1 MEANPSCLVWWLD
14 AHCGY
19 FVMCHERQL
28 MFGHCILGDFR
39 HLSWMPNLLLSL
51 SRNLTK
57 RWQKCDIRQSSIGQM
72 LKSHFCHLF
81 ILVCS
86 FRPALDCMICNVIA
100 TEAYWWTFHV
110 RFKRFGLRT
119 FPMIIWSTSGR
130 SLYFR
135 KPQTFVVTKNSF
147 VSPHLMKIC
156 DSLRSSCVIVKFV
169 TNLCSH
175 YSLEA
180 TCSQSFVP
188 QSTSHN
194 FNLNFNFNGRTRPTL
209 HSNL

>member
-72 LKSHFCHLF
+72 LKSHFCHL
-81 ILVCS
+81 LVRVCS
-86 FRPALDCMICNVIA
+86 FRCPLTGLFWIGGTRFAIHVTCIVLK
-100 TEAYWWTFHV
+100 YFWWRKFS
-110 RFKRFGLRT
+110 FGMNR
-119 FPMIIWSTSGR
+119 IIVVGKVFFLISVH
-130 SLYFR
+130 SLI
-135 KPQTFVVTKNSF
+135 
-147 VSPHLMKIC
+147 L
-156 DSLRSSCVIVKFV
+156 VKLKLW
-169 TNLCSH
+169 LCH
-175 YSLEA
+175 
-180 TCSQSFVP
+180 
-188 QSTSHN
+188 
-194 FNLNFNFNGRTRPTL
+194 
-209 HSNL
+209 

>member
-1 MEANPSCLVWWLD
+1 MLIADISSCVMNVHLCLVTVYSVIFVIY
-14 AHCGY
+14 HECQTY
-19 FVMCHERQL
+19 F
-28 MFGHCILGDFR
+28 
-39 HLSWMPNLLLSL
+39 WSL

-72 LKSHFCHLF
+72 LKSHFCHFF
-81 ILVCS
+81 ILVFS
-86 FRPALDCMICNVIA
+86 FRPALDCMICNVVA

-156 DSLRSSCVIVKFV
+156 DSLRSSCVVKVLF
-169 TNLCSH
+169 L
-175 YSLEA
+175 
-180 TCSQSFVP
+180 SQLLTT
-188 QSTSHN
+188 STW
-194 FNLNFNFNGRTRPTL
+194 T
-209 HSNL
+209 

>member
-1 MEANPSCLVWWLD
+1 MLIADISSCVMNVNLCLVTVYSVIFVIY
-14 AHCGY
+14 HECQTY
-19 FVMCHERQL
+19 F
-28 MFGHCILGDFR
+28 
-39 HLSWMPNLLLSL
+39 WSL

-86 FRPALDCMICNVIA
+86 FRPALDCMICNVIS

-130 SLYFR
+130 SLYFSQTANICCHKKFACFTSFVEDMR
-135 KPQTFVVTKNSF
+135 FATFVMCNCEVRDKVMF
-147 VSPHLMKIC
+147 
-156 DSLRSSCVIVKFV
+156 SL
-169 TNLCSH
+169 
-175 YSLEA
+175 
-180 TCSQSFVP
+180 
-188 QSTSHN
+188 
-194 FNLNFNFNGRTRPTL
+194 
-209 HSNL
+209 

>member
-86 FRPALDCMICNVIA
+86 FRPALDCMICNVIS

-110 RFKRFGLRT
+110 RFKRFGLET
-119 FPMIIWSTSGR
+119 FPMMIWSTSGK
-130 SLYFR
+130 SLYFSQTANICCHKKFVCFTSFDEDMR
-135 KPQTFVVTKNSF
+135 FATFVMCNCEVRDK
-147 VSPHLMKIC
+147 LMF
-156 DSLRSSCVIVKFV
+156 SL
-169 TNLCSH
+169 
-175 YSLEA
+175 
-180 TCSQSFVP
+180 
-188 QSTSHN
+188 
-194 FNLNFNFNGRTRPTL
+194 
-209 HSNL
+209 